1 MKINSKIKYSHKK
14 EMAAATMEFYA
25 CWLCQKY
32 YSILQIQV
40 EDRVEH
46 TTLNFYSKITTLSVQ
61 AVANWV
67 DEFLLPNLQAATDIN
82 VLMDRKL

>member
-1 MKINSKIKYSHKK
+1 
-14 EMAAATMEFYA
+14 MAAATMEFYA